1 MCDRAPD
8 QANKSL
14 DTAYKPC
21 LCEKMRRLPPLAAVR
36 VFEAA
41 ARHGNFTRAAAELGM
56 TQAAVS
62 YQIKLLE
69 ERLGASLF
77 ARSGRGLTL
86 TEVGRRVSSPVTRAF
101 ELLDDAFGSVRDE
114 AESVLTIS
122 APTSFA
128 AQWLAGRL
136 GGLQLQRPG
145 LAVRLLV
152 DDTFVDFAAGE
163 VDVAVRAAT
172 PPWAGLRHD
181 FLMRLAFAP
190 YASPS
195 LIAQHPPVRAAADVL
210 TLPRLAD
217 EHWWQLWSRAAGV
230 DAPDEPAGGV
240 RFDSQVMMGNAAIN
254 GHGVA
259 LLTPMFWEP
268 QVATGQLV
276 RLSPVVAFWQ
286 AGFWLVCPE
295 ARRNAPKIKAFRQW
309 LLAEVAQAA
318 GDDPDG
324 VLMAPLQAAC

>member
-1 MCDRAPD
+1 
-8 QANKSL
+8 
-14 DTAYKPC
+14 
-21 LCEKMRRLPPLAAVR
+21 MRRLPPLAAVR

-41 ARHGNFTRAAAELGM
+41 ARHGNFTRAAVELGM

-77 ARSGRGLTL
+77 ARGGRGLTL

-128 AQWLAGRL
+128 ANWLAGRL
-136 GGLQLQRPG
+136 GAFQLTRPG

-152 DDTFVDFAAGE
+152 EDALIDFAAGE
-163 VDVAVRAAT
+163 VDVAIRGAA
-172 PPWAGLRHD
+172 PPWPGLSHH
-181 FLMRLAFAP
+181 FLMRMAIAP
-190 YASPS
+190 FASPA
-195 LIAQHPPVRAAADVL
+195 LIAAHPPVQAAADL
-210 TLPRLAD
+210 LRLPLVAD
-217 EHWWQLWSRAAGV
+217 ESWWPVWFRAAGV
-230 DAPDEPAGGV
+230 AAPDQDTGGV
-240 RFDSQVMMGNAAIN
+240 RFDSQVLMGNAAIN

-259 LLTPMFWEP
+259 LLTPMFWEQ
-268 QVATGQLV
+268 QVASGQLV
-276 RLSPVVAFWQ
+276 RLWPTVGYWR

-295 ARRNAPKIKAFRQW
+295 ARRNAPKIKAFREW

-318 GDDPDG
+318 GNDPDG
-324 VLMAPLQAAC
+324 VLTPPDPGPDMAPPGSAC